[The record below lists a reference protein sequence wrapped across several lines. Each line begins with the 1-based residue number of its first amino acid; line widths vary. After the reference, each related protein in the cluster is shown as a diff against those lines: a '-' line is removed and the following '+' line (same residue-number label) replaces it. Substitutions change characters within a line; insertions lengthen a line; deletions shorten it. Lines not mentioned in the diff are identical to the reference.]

1 MKFSRSRDLLV
12 VSRMAAIS
20 TELLHIET
28 EGLHKMLDT
37 IEATSNV
44 ANCCEIL
51 NLVRYR
57 VEKRKEKVLKALQQP
72 AHQPFIF
79 IFNKN

>member
-57 VEKRKEKVLKALQQP
+57 VEKRKEKVLKTLQQSG
-72 AHQPFIF
+72 HQPFIF

>member
-12 VSRMAAIS
+12 VSRMATFS
-20 TELLHIET
+20 TELLQIET
-28 EGLHKMLDT
+28 EGLHKLLDS
-37 IEATSNV
+37 IEDTSNV

-57 VEKRKEKVLKALQQP
+57 VQKRRERVLKTLHQP